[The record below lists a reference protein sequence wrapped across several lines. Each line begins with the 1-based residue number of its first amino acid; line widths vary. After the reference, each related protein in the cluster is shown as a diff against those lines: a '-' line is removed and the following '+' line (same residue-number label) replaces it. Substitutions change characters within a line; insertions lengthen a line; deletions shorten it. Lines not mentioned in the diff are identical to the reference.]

1 MIYNKSHCLEI
12 LGITEGETFSEIRM
26 NLYEQ
31 NIHIETLNVLAFSID
46 LSYFDYGAALKLYI
60 NGQPFDLD
68 NKDKIT
74 FYNVFDKYEKCDD
87 FIKKHQRQG
96 MGFLY
101 IYINNFKVILPS
113 HSNNEDLKILNQIA
127 DKFSKPKSNT
137 VREKIDV
144 NYDVMYDNEYKYL
157 DSNVLLIDYNLSNTV
172 LNKILDHLQYS
183 YIKTVYIIKIKG

>member
-31 NIHIETLNVLAFSID
+31 SIHIETLNVLAFSID

-74 FYNVFDKYEKCDD
+74 FYNVFDKYEK
-87 FIKKHQRQG
+87 
-96 MGFLY
+96 
-101 IYINNFKVILPS
+101 
-113 HSNNEDLKILNQIA
+113 
-127 DKFSKPKSNT
+127 
-137 VREKIDV
+137 
-144 NYDVMYDNEYKYL
+144 
-157 DSNVLLIDYNLSNTV
+157 
-172 LNKILDHLQYS
+172 
-183 YIKTVYIIKIKG
+183 